1 MEWVY
6 AASLLIVVG
15 LVTAFVVLRSTDPTT
30 GLGMSH
36 RSLSLYDELIYI
48 RFFLAQRRLDLTQS
62 KESESSDG
70 LTQLTKLTEAVDL
83 AICTLD
89 IESVPKLRNEAVLV
103 DRATREAAAAGGFF
117 SEDSQWSAK
126 PFKSS

>member
-1 MEWVY
+1 MEWVF
-6 AASLLIVVG
+6 AASLLIIVG
-15 LVTAFVVLRSTDPTT
+15 LVTAFVVHRSTDPTAST
-30 GLGMSH
+30 GMSS
-36 RSLSLYDELIYI
+36 RALSLYDELAYI
-48 RFFLAQRRLDLTQS
+48 RFFLAQRRLDSTH

-89 IESVPKLRNEAVLV
+89 VESVPRLRNEAVLV

-117 SEDSQWSAK
+117 SEDSQWSAN